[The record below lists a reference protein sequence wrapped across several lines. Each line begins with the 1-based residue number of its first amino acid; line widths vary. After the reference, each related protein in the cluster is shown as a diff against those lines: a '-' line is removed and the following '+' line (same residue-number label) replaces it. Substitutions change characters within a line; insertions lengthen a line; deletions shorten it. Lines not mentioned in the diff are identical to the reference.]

1 MDLQTPPGT
10 AFSYE
15 VLQQAITE
23 HKPAV
28 LFLCQG
34 ESSTGVHQNL
44 AGISELCHEHGTL
57 LLVDTVCTLGGIP
70 LHADAWGIDAI
81 YSGSQKVLGAPP
93 GESLDSAMTMTQ
105 LVLSIG
111 LPPTLSSPTPPP
123 PFPPCPQLEMAMLRW
138 KSRAHP
144 ASPHTPHISQR
155 CTLSQQS
162 YEPVSCASLLADV
175 THSQPPPHDC
185 LVGNRRASLH

>member
-1 MDLQTPPGT
+1 MCCAADVIDLQTPPAT

-15 VLQQAITE
+15 TLEQAVTE

-44 AGISELCHEHGTL
+44 AGLGELCRANGTL

-70 LHADAWGIDAI
+70 LHADDWGIDAI

-93 GESLDSAMTMTQ
+93 GK
-105 LVLSIG
+105 
-111 LPPTLSSPTPPP
+111 TLHCFAAENIP
-123 PFPPCPQLEMAMLRW
+123 LELTGA
-138 KSRAHP
+138 
-144 ASPHTPHISQR
+144 
-155 CTLSQQS
+155 
-162 YEPVSCASLLADV
+162 V
-175 THSQPPPHDC
+175 T
-185 LVGNRRASLH
+185 